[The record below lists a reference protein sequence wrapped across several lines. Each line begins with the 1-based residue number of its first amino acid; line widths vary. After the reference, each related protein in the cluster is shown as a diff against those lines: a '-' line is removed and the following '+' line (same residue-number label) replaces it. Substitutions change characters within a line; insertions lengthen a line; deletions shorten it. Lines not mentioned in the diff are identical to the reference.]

1 MTSNLDGQ
9 AKLCTSEGSCGRRGL
24 TGQHSCGAEVS
35 GFWPAAGCRLLQ
47 EAGGRAQMRLAIE
60 MDDLRLHLAESH
72 NPTSSKWFIRSAGL
86 KLPCC
91 PASRTLPVALNLKH
105 VTWLF
110 FYAGEHRVPHL
121 I

>member
-1 MTSNLDGQ
+1 
-9 AKLCTSEGSCGRRGL
+9 
-24 TGQHSCGAEVS
+24 
-35 GFWPAAGCRLLQ
+35 
-47 EAGGRAQMRLAIE
+47 MRLAIE

-72 NPTSSKWFIRSAGL
+72 NPTSSKRFRSAGL
-86 KLPCC
+86 KLPCYL
-91 PASRTLPVALNLKH
+91 ASRTLPAALNLKH